1 MIITL
6 VIDTF
11 NTNNNGTTISAMNFS
26 EALSKRGHNIR
37 IVTCGDTTKSG
48 PDPKTGYEM
57 FYLPEH
63 NIPMATYYA
72 HKQHTLFAKPVRET
86 LVKAISGADVVHIY
100 EPWALGI
107 KARKIAGKLGI
118 PSIAAFH
125 VQPENIT
132 YNIGFGWFKP
142 MAHII
147 YLLLYLTFYRRF
159 KHIHCPSKF
168 IAAQLRSH
176 GYKAILHVISNGVHQ
191 DFVPALRQV
200 RKAGE
205 PFKILMVG
213 RFSPEKRQDVLMNA
227 VRKSRHADRI
237 QLYFAGFGPWENK
250 LLNMGRRLKNKPVFG
265 YYSRGE
271 LIKLMHECDLYV
283 HASDVEIEGISC
295 MEAFSCGM
303 VPIISDSGISATAQF
318 ALSPDNLF
326 RAGRPSSL
334 AAKIDYWIENP
345 KLLLTVGDS
354 YARYSQDYK
363 IDRIIG
369 RMESVYRS
377 LCEKLRNEYQE
388 GRIFKLFS
396 RLFYFVIAIPV
407 LFIWTRLI
415 MDVRIKGGK
424 NIRGLKGALTVCNHV
439 HFLDSALVGLAL
451 FPRKIVFPTLPQNL
465 NTIWPGKLVHLLGGV
480 EVPGNVK
487 ELKLFFD
494 EMELLLLKGR
504 IIHFFPEGELVPYD
518 TRLREFKKGAF
529 YLAAQARVPIVPMSI
544 KFQCPKGL
552 YRLIRKKPVMR
563 VFVGKPIYP
572 VVMDFQRDSVIRM
585 RDAREQMERQGESRR
600 DGSCE
605 SRRDGSRGIQL

>member
-1 MIITL
+1 MIVTL

-26 EALSKRGHNIR
+26 EVLSKRGNSVR
-37 IVTCGDTTKSG
+37 IVTCGDPAKSG
-48 PDPKTGYEM
+48 LDPESSYEM
-57 FYLPEH
+57 YYLPEH
-63 NIPMATYYA
+63 IIPIASYFA
-72 HKQHTLFAKPVRET
+72 HKQRTLFAKPINAT

-107 KARKIAGKLGI
+107 KARKIAGKLGV

-142 MAHII
+142 LAHILYI
-147 YLLLYLTFYRRF
+147 LLYLTFYRRF

-176 GYKAILHVISNGVHQ
+176 GYDANLHVISNGVHH
-191 DFVPALRQV
+191 DFIPAPRII
-200 RKAGE
+200 RKSGE
-205 PFKILMVG
+205 PFKVLMVG
-213 RFSPEKRQDVLMNA
+213 RFSPEKRQDVLINA
-227 VRKSRHADRI
+227 VRKSRYGNQI
-237 QLYFAGFGPWENK
+237 QLYFAGFGPWEK
-250 LLNMGRRLKNKPVFG
+250 RLFNMGRRLKNRPIFG
-265 YYSRGE
+265 YYSREE

-303 VPIISDSGISATAQF
+303 VPIISDSGKSATAQF

-326 RAGRPSSL
+326 KAGRPSSL

-345 KLLLTVGDS
+345 KLLSTVGDS
-354 YARYSQDYK
+354 YARYAQDYK
-363 IDRIIG
+363 IDKIIG
-369 RMESVYRS
+369 RMESVYKS
-377 LCEKLRNEYQE
+377 LYEIVKNGYQE

-396 RLFYFVIAIPV
+396 RLFYFVIAIPL
-407 LFIWTRLI
+407 LFIWTRLV
-415 MDVRIKGGK
+415 MNVRIKGGK
-424 NIRGLKGALTVCNHV
+424 NIRGIKGALTVCNHV

-465 NTIWPGKLVHLLGGV
+465 NTIWPGKIVHLLGGV

-504 IIHFFPEGELVPYD
+504 IVHFFPEGELIPYD
-518 TRLREFKKGAF
+518 TKLREFKKGAF
-529 YLAAQARVPIVPMSI
+529 YLAALARVPIVPMSI
-544 KFQCPKGL
+544 KFQRPKGL
-552 YRLIRKKPVMR
+552 YRFIRRKPVMR
-563 VFVGKPIYP
+563 VYVGKPIQP
-572 VVMDFQRDSVIRM
+572 VVMDFQRDSAIRM
-585 RDAREQMERQGESRR
+585 KGAREQM
-600 DGSCE
+600 
-605 SRRDGSRGIQL
+605 LK